1 MYLIKYLLLTLS
13 LCLLATAL
21 QAQRDDTKATY
32 FAKHRPAKIITGTKI
47 LPFPGAV
54 GCKNNIASGDGPG
67 IIWDPGI
74 IQITNDSN
82 FNVATQIRAQ
92 QNNVYLVWG
101 GVIDHFTSSSN
112 YGTDWNS
119 KITINGPQPPFMNT
133 GFMAANGER
142 VYYTAPYDST
152 GTNFHSH
159 VWLRTSL
166 SAGALW
172 DSGQIITQGEPVA
185 LSAHNNKLAVVFSR
199 STIDTVFLM
208 HFATSNDWGKSWQGE
223 NITIP
228 GASISIRQTDSMFYI
243 LQASDSSNAPGC
255 YVNEVEF
262 YSTSDL
268 SKLWDNHVVL
278 STPDCATSDEPALD
292 ADTIG
297 NVYVVWRDGKYGS
310 ITGYGGSLIL
320 RHSSDY
326 GVSWGPEQI
335 ITAQLTGVVPKIS
348 VEGSNVL
355 VAWADENS
363 IGGREIHKAHCRLS
377 TDCGA
382 NWSPEYNASDIMP
395 YDWEV
400 DVDCAISDGYLY
412 IAFADTVPNYDFQ
425 IFVRRGRVGPTGV
438 NARPNLPLTLS
449 LYPNY
454 PNPFNNTTQLRFTLP
469 MAGKIKLTLTNI
481 LGQEVALLTDRF
493 YIAGEYTIPW
503 DASKMSSGIYIA
515 SLNDGERILRQ
526 KLLLIK

>member
-1 MYLIKYLLLTLS
+1 
-13 LCLLATAL
+13 LCFLATAL
-21 QAQRDDTKATY
+21 QAQNIDTRATY
-32 FAKHRPAKIITGTKI
+32 FTKHCPSKIITGAKT

-54 GCKNNIASGDGPG
+54 GRNKKNALGDGPG

-101 GVIDHFTSSSN
+101 GGLNYFTKSSN

-119 KITINGPQPPFMNT
+119 QFTINGRQLPFT
-133 GFMAANGER
+133 GFNGGIAASGTNLW
-142 VYYTAPYDST
+142 YTTSYDSSGT
-152 GTNFHSH
+152 GYHNY
-159 VWLRTSL
+159 VWIQSSTDRGTS
-166 SAGALW
+166 W
-172 DSGQIITQGEPVA
+172 DSGKVTTPGGP
-185 LSAHNNKLAVVFSR
+185 
-199 STIDTVFLM
+199 STISAYDKKLVIAYSRPPTDTTFLM
-208 HFATSNDWGKSWQGE
+208 HFETSSDLGNSWQ
-223 NITIP
+223 NQSITTP

-243 LQASDSSNAPGC
+243 VQASDSSNAPGC

-268 SKLWDNHVVL
+268 SKPWGNHVVL
-278 STPDCATSDEPALD
+278 STPDCITSDEPVVD
-292 ADTIG
+292 ADTAG

-326 GVSWGPEQI
+326 GASWGPEQI
-335 ITAQLTGVVPKIS
+335 LTTQLTGVVPKIS

-363 IGGREIHKAHCRLS
+363 IDGREIHKAHCRLS
-377 TDCGA
+377 TDFGG
-382 NWSPEYNASDIMP
+382 NWSPEYDASDIMP

-425 IFVRRGRVGPTGV
+425 VFVRKGRVGPTGV
-438 NARPNLPLTLS
+438 NARPDLPQSSRLL
-449 LYPNY
+449 PNY
-454 PNPFNNTTQLRFTLP
+454 PNPFNNSTTIRFELPAVGNVQLT
-469 MAGKIKLTLTNI
+469 ITDV
-481 LGQEVALLTDRF
+481 LGQT
-493 YIAGEYTIPW
+493 IAMLVNGKLEPGMHSVEW
-503 DASKMSSGIYIA
+503 NASGVSSGIYIA
-515 SLNDGERILRQ
+515 SLNDGQRILRQ
-526 KLLLIK
+526 KLLLIR